1 MAEKIDYD
9 HLTTELE
16 EIVAKL
22 QDETTSID
30 EALKLYEKGKEITSK
45 LETYLKTAK
54 NKLIKIRESGNK

>member
-1 MAEKIDYD
+1 MAGSIDYD
-9 HLTTELE
+9 RLTSELE

-54 NKLIKIRESGNK
+54 NKLVKIRESGTK